1 MITVSSLKHSAK
13 SEDSYAYDNETLHVR
28 LRTLRGEVDK
38 VILWIGDPYNWAEGG
53 LDGGNMAG
61 TEAFGWIGGNEIEM
75 EQEAVTEYHDH
86 WFAVFKPQKRR
97 CRYGFILFGKEGEK
111 FLFGE
116 KRCVD
121 ISTPECEEREL
132 SRLNNF
138 FCFPYL
144 NKIDVLNTPSWVKN
158 TVWYQIFPDRF
169 CNGRPEISPEG
180 VEPWGS
186 TPTSFNFMGGDL
198 WGVIDK
204 LDYLEDLGINGIY
217 FCPIFTS
224 ASNHKYDTIDHF
236 SVDPHLGGNIAF
248 HTLIEEAHKRG
259 IKIMLDAVFNHL
271 GVDSPIWLDVVRNGA
286 NSRYADWFW
295 IHKFHVYPDTP
306 KSEWDFKNF
315 NYETFGN
322 VIEMPKLNT
331 ENEECREYLLSIVRY
346 WTQNF
351 DIDGWRLDVA
361 NEVDHH
367 FWRDF
372 RKVIKDIKPECYIL
386 GEIWHEGTPWLRG
399 DQFDSLMNYPLTYG
413 IIDYFALQDTTK
425 QEFMTSVTRSY
436 LCYPKNIT
444 EVMFNLLDSHDTAR
458 ILSVCLNDKRKVKL
472 AYLFMLTQAGSPC
485 IYYGSEIGIDGFKSM
500 TLENNRKCMIWD
512 ENKQDLELRQFIRW
526 LIRLRKKHPQWC
538 EASIQWKDVEHP
550 TVIAYQRDNI
560 TFFLNNSEDTANF
573 IYDGRSMEISGF
585 SYEIEGLPAAD
596 LYDF

>member
-286 NSRYADWFW
+286 NSRYADCMRAPPGCVVISL
-295 IHKFHVYPDTP
+295 IH
-306 KSEWDFKNF
+306 
-315 NYETFGN
+315 
-322 VIEMPKLNT
+322 
-331 ENEECREYLLSIVRY
+331 
-346 WTQNF
+346 
-351 DIDGWRLDVA
+351 
-361 NEVDHH
+361 
-367 FWRDF
+367 
-372 RKVIKDIKPECYIL
+372 
-386 GEIWHEGTPWLRG
+386 
-399 DQFDSLMNYPLTYG
+399 
-413 IIDYFALQDTTK
+413 
-425 QEFMTSVTRSY
+425 
-436 LCYPKNIT
+436 
-444 EVMFNLLDSHDTAR
+444 
-458 ILSVCLNDKRKVKL
+458 
-472 AYLFMLTQAGSPC
+472 
-485 IYYGSEIGIDGFKSM
+485 
-500 TLENNRKCMIWD
+500 
-512 ENKQDLELRQFIRW
+512 
-526 LIRLRKKHPQWC
+526 
-538 EASIQWKDVEHP
+538 
-550 TVIAYQRDNI
+550 
-560 TFFLNNSEDTANF
+560 
-573 IYDGRSMEISGF
+573 
-585 SYEIEGLPAAD
+585 
-596 LYDF
+596 